1 MAQQR
6 NSKKREVIIREAS
19 RLFLTK
25 GYAAVL
31 VDEVATNANVS
42 KKTLYNHFENKKAL
56 LETCVEKFIRDYEQ
70 GAEELL
76 GQFYDT
82 VLDKLDAYLR
92 FIGKSFSGAYLLLW
106 SELKHEVPEIWSEM
120 VHQRQKVLIDHLST
134 LTRQAIATGQIKDDG
149 LAEMAIVMYI
159 SSMEQMNDSD
169 YMSRFPDHVQ
179 AALPA
184 NIADRAAKALTLL
197 FNGLLNRQEEYAEV

>member
-56 LETCVEKFIRDYEQ
+56 DIF
-70 GAEELL
+70 
-76 GQFYDT
+76 F
-82 VLDKLDAYLR
+82 
-92 FIGKSFSGAYLLLW
+92 
-106 SELKHEVPEIWSEM
+106 
-120 VHQRQKVLIDHLST
+120 LIQNNL
-134 LTRQAIATGQIKDDG
+134 
-149 LAEMAIVMYI
+149 I
-159 SSMEQMNDSD
+159 SSIQTS
-169 YMSRFPDHVQ
+169 
-179 AALPA
+179 LC
-184 NIADRAAKALTLL
+184 
-197 FNGLLNRQEEYAEV
+197 